1 MPGLTVRL
9 RSALSL
15 AAVLTTVIP
24 AGVAAQAPAK
34 LVTAV
39 AAPGAPAP
47 VAPEV
52 ITRDAQGRATV
63 RALRLTEPLRF
74 DGVLDDPIYTREL
87 PFGGFTQ
94 SVPDTGQPSS
104 QRTEAWVLFDDTTLY
119 IVGRCFDTTPPS
131 EWVVSDMR
139 RDTTQLRQNETFG
152 VMLDTFHDR
161 RNGLIFYANPLGAR
175 ADFAVTDESISNFDW
190 NPVWDARTARFD
202 GGWTIEIAIPFKSIR
217 YQAGTEQTW
226 GIQVRR
232 AIRHRNEW
240 THLNPVPAANAGS
253 NGISQISLAATL
265 VGLTVPSASRNIEVK
280 PYAISRVTTDN
291 LRTPPVVNDVEPD
304 FGVDLR
310 YGVSANLTADF
321 TYNTDFAQVEA
332 DEQQV
337 NLTRFNLIF
346 PEKRE
351 FFLEG
356 RGIFDFAR
364 GGGDVPV
371 LFYSRRIGL
380 NAGGVTPIDLGAR
393 LTGKVGPLSVG
404 LMNLQTGEVDGSPS
418 TNFTVVR
425 LKRDILRRSAVGLIV
440 TNRSIA
446 AGGGEASQAFGA
458 DAAFSFFRNVD
469 VGTYWAETRTPG
481 RSGDARSYQGR
492 FDYGG
497 DRYGATADYLHV
509 GADFNPE
516 VGFVRR
522 VAFDRE
528 SGSLRFSPRPKT
540 RLTAVRKFTWQAD
553 ASRHR
558 NPDGVRESSLVAG
571 SFSAEFQTGDT
582 FDVRVNRNY
591 ERLVRPFAVARGVT
605 IAPGGYGFT
614 DGRMSYTFGLQR
626 RLSGTAS
633 LQQGAFYDGHITTVG
648 LSAARIGF
656 GPRLSFEPSLSLNR
670 AEVSSGSF
678 MTTVV
683 RTRGDFAF
691 TTRMFATGL
700 VQFGSAD
707 RGLSTNLRFRWEYL
721 PGSELFA
728 VYTDERDLAPTA
740 PRTLKNRAFVI
751 KINRLLRF

>member
-1 MPGLTVRL
+1 MLT
-9 RSALSL
+9 L
-15 AAVLTTVIP
+15 AALLAAAP
-24 AGVAAQAPAK
+24 AGVAAQGPAK
-34 LVTAV
+34 LATAV
-39 AAPGAPAP
+39 ALPAPPIP

-63 RALRLTEPLRF
+63 RAIRLTEPLRF
-74 DGVLDDPIYTREL
+74 DGVLDDAVYSREL

-104 QRTEAWVLFDDTTLY
+104 QRTDAWVLFDDTTLY
-119 IVGRCFDTTPPS
+119 IVGRCFDTAPPS
-131 EWVVSDMR
+131 EWVVSEMR

-161 RNGLIFYANPLGAR
+161 RNGLIFYSNPLGAR

-202 GGWTIEIAIPFKSIR
+202 GGWTIEMAIPFKSIR
-217 YQAGTEQTW
+217 YQSGTEQTW

-232 AIRHRNEW
+232 VIRRRNEW

-265 VGLTVPSASRNIEVK
+265 VGLTVPSASRNIEIK

-291 LRTPPVVNDVEPD
+291 LQTPPVSNDVQPD
-304 FGVDLR
+304 FGADLR

-321 TYNTDFAQVEA
+321 TYNTDFAQVEV

-380 NAGGVTPIDLGAR
+380 NAGRVTPIDLGGR

-446 AGGGEASQAFGA
+446 AGGGQGSQAVGA

-469 VGTYWAETRTPG
+469 MGGYYAETRTPG

-492 FDYGG
+492 FDYGA
-497 DRYGATADYLHV
+497 DRYGASADYLHV

-522 VAFDRE
+522 VAFNRE
-528 SGSLRFSPRPKT
+528 SGSFRFSPRPKT
-540 RLTAVRKFTWQAD
+540 RLKAVRKFTWQAD
-553 ASRHR
+553 ASRHT
-558 NPDGVRESSLVAG
+558 NPSGLRESSLVAG

-591 ERLVRPFAVARGVT
+591 ERLVRPFVVARGVA

-626 RLSGTAS
+626 RLSGTVS
-633 LQQGAFYDGHITTVG
+633 LQQGAFYDGSITTVG
-648 LSAARIGF
+648 LSAARIGL
-656 GPRLSFEPSLSLNR
+656 GPHLSFEPSLSLNR
-670 AEVSSGSF
+670 ADVSAGAF
-678 MTTVV
+678 TTTVV
-683 RTRGDFAF
+683 RTRGDLAF
-691 TTRMFATGL
+691 TTRMFVTGL

-721 PGSELFA
+721 PGSEVFA

-740 PRTLKNRAFVI
+740 LRTLKNRAFVL